1 MGVPG
6 FAGGTQGWGTTG
18 GMEGNFLGAPRGDIW
33 GWGSWGILGKN
44 RGGAP
49 GEPRGSTGVPGHLED
64 GGPGAFL
71 GGSGERRYG
80 DGGTGMGVRGWRYG
94 DGGTGMGVP
103 AFSTVR
109 RTALSVI
116 SGAGGRRVS
125 TAKGLGPRDRTQRYT
140 ARTTKRRGRRRR
152 RANIPYGSMALL
164 RRSEL
169 PLPAALRL
177 APPPPRPS
185 TNPRPPALSH
195 APSSKPRPPVPRP
208 RGACRVLQSRALPAG
223 SQDYSS
229 RQAAGRRL
237 RTAARPG

>member
-80 DGGTGMGVRGWRYG
+80 DGGTGMAVRGWRYG
-94 DGGTGMGVP
+94 DGGTCFQHRPTNRLIG
-103 AFSTVR
+103 
-109 RTALSVI
+109 
-116 SGAGGRRVS
+116 
-125 TAKGLGPRDRTQRYT
+125 DQ
-140 ARTTKRRGRRRR
+140 RGRW
-152 RANIPYGSMALL
+152 APGID
-164 RRSEL
+164 SEGVGAAG
-169 PLPAALRL
+169 PDPAIHGEDDEEEGEKEEEGEHPVRL
-177 APPPPRPS
+177 HGAAPP
-185 TNPRPPALSH
+185 L
-195 APSSKPRPPVPRP
+195 
-208 RGACRVLQSRALPAG
+208 
-223 SQDYSS
+223 
-229 RQAAGRRL
+229 
-237 RTAARPG
+237 